1 MDNETGRIIPDESD
15 YKDELPRE
23 DGILSESSN
32 TQDGAPLPEAALKDV
47 LETTPEDAPETALK
61 DVPETAL
68 KDVPETTLGEP
79 SKPKRRRKPR
89 PAGTGSEGAVTRR
102 RKKPESGDPASA
114 DAPVPAKK
122 DPDGETDAG
131 SRAPAVRKKK
141 KRPAGSGSTSVSVTG
156 AEAQTKE
163 HPAAKKKSGN
173 KARRPA
179 AAHSPQSEE
188 VKVRKKKTDTDEK
201 QLPARTGK
209 ADTTEVALIPKPED
223 REAALI
229 RETGLTA
236 EEVRY
241 RVQEGEVN
249 LTVPKGHKS
258 VGRIIA
264 SHTLTYFNLLNIAL
278 AVLVILTG
286 QIKNVLFLGT
296 CISNTLIGI
305 IQELRVKSLIDKLS
319 VITMTKVN
327 ALRDGASDEI
337 PVNEI
342 VRDDI
347 LLVAAGDQIVTDG
360 SVYDCQGLEVN
371 ESMLTGESKPIRK
384 KDGDKILSGSFIT
397 AGTARMQ
404 VEKIGNECYASEL
417 VSKASH
423 KKRASSEMQRSIGR
437 IIKFVSIM
445 IIPVGLL
452 LYRSQLAA
460 AGGNSDT
467 AIIKTV
473 SGVIGMIPEGL
484 VLLTSVSFIIGIARL
499 ARKQALVQEMA
510 AIESLARTNIIC
522 TDKTGTITTGDLRIQ
537 EIIALDETPDSEID
551 KIISHMNGAF
561 SDTNATQKAVDEHF
575 GRRTDWPVRETI
587 PFSSARKYKA
597 AGFESHGDYC
607 IGAPEY
613 LVPDNTK
620 VLDLV
625 ADFSKQGYRVLL
637 LGRSTGIS
645 AEAESIGT
653 VTPVAVIVISDVI
666 KEDAKKTFAYFAKS
680 GVDVKV
686 LSGDNP
692 VTVSTVAVKAGVKG
706 GEKYVDATTLPKDPI
721 LLAQEIAKY
730 NVFGRV
736 KPEQKQAFV
745 KAWQANGKTVA
756 MIGDGVNDVLAI
768 KDADCGI
775 AMASGSEAAKQAA
788 HIVLLDSDFASMK
801 EIVREGRV
809 IIANI
814 ERVSS
819 LYLTKTLYSAML
831 SVIFILLSLSYPFS
845 PLQMGLIN
853 MCCIGLPSFL
863 LTLEKPEKVTSD
875 GFLPHVLKTSLP
887 ASLTMVAAMLIVQLL
902 NALFGWQQDIF
913 STFSMMLAGLVAM
926 LVVADVC
933 WPLVPY
939 RKIVLTVCISLF
951 AACVLLLP
959 RFYDMHSIF
968 MWWSLLLIPLMIL
981 VMMMIYWFSRLTNK
995 LMLRVMRQR
1004 ERAGR
1009 I

>member
-1 MDNETGRIIPDESD
+1 MNEETGRSMP
-15 YKDELPRE
+15 
-23 DGILSESSN
+23 
-32 TQDGAPLPEAALKDV
+32 A
-47 LETTPEDAPETALK
+47 
-61 DVPETAL
+61 
-68 KDVPETTLGEP
+68 EP
-79 SKPKRRRKPR
+79 KP
-89 PAGTGSEGAVTRR
+89 
-102 RKKPESGDPASA
+102 RKKPRQP
-114 DAPVPAKK
+114 
-122 DPDGETDAG
+122 DAG
-131 SRAPAVRKKK
+131 SDGAGVRRQKITETEGPVSEDSPEQGRKEQTPDGVTDVEIPKPPVKKKK
-141 KRPAGSGSTSVSVTG
+141 KRPATGDESISDAAPKKRPVSAKSDDG
-156 AEAQTKE
+156 QPQKR
-163 HPAAKKKSGN
+163 PASKTRPENRKP
-173 KARRPA
+173 RPA
-179 AAHSPQSEE
+179 AETVEE
-188 VKVRKKKTDTDEK
+188 STEESSDQKALSLKKPSSRKK
-201 QLPARTGK
+201 QLPAKTDEPVK
-209 ADTTEVALIPKPED
+209 TEVALIPKPAD
-223 REAALI
+223 REIALI
-229 RETGLTA
+229 RSTGLTA
-236 EEVRY
+236 EEVQY
-241 RVQEGEVN
+241 RVQQGEVN
-249 LTVPKGHKS
+249 VTVPKGQKS
-258 VGRIIA
+258 VGRIVA

-278 AVLVILTG
+278 AVLVLITG

-305 IQELRVKSLIDKLS
+305 IQELKVKSLIDKLS
-319 VITMTKVN
+319 VITTTKVN
-327 ALRDGASDEI
+327 ALRDGESTEI

-342 VRDDI
+342 VRDDMI
-347 LLVAAGDQIVTDG
+347 LVASGDQIVTDG
-360 SVYDCQGLEVN
+360 SVYNCKGLEVN
-371 ESMLTGESKPIRK
+371 ESMLTGESKPVRK

-397 AGTARMQ
+397 AGTACMQ
-404 VEKIGNECYASEL
+404 VEKIGDECYASEL

-437 IIKFVSIM
+437 IIKVVSVV

-452 LYRSQLAA
+452 LFRSQLQA
-460 AGGNSDT
+460 AGGDFDT
-467 AIIKTV
+467 AVIRTV

-484 VLLTSVSFIIGIARL
+484 VLLTSVSFIIGIGRL

-522 TDKTGTITTGDLRIQ
+522 TDKTGTITTGDLKVEQ
-537 EIIALDETPDSEID
+537 IIALDTTPDSEID
-551 KIISHMNGAF
+551 EIISHMNGAF

-575 GRRTDWPVRETI
+575 GMRTDWTVRETI

-597 AGFESHGDYC
+597 ASFESHGDYV

-613 LVPDNTK
+613 LAPGNTI
-620 VLDLV
+620 VLNLV
-625 ADFSKQGYRVLL
+625 ADFSRKGYRVLL
-637 LGRSTGIS
+637 LGRSSGIS
-645 AEAESIGT
+645 AENDSVG
-653 VTPVAVIVISDVI
+653 VVSPVAAVVISDII
-666 KEDAKKTFAYFAKS
+666 KEDARKTFKYFAKE
-680 GVDVKV
+680 GVEVKV

-706 GEKYVDATTLPKDPI
+706 GDKYVDATTLPTDPI

-756 MIGDGVNDVLAI
+756 MVGDGVNDVL
-768 KDADCGI
+768 

-801 EIVREGRV
+801 DIVREGRM

-831 SVIFILLSLSYPFS
+831 SVIFILLSLSYPFTT
-845 PLQMGLIN
+845 LQMGLIN

-863 LTLEKPEKVTSD
+863 LTLEQPEKVTSD
-875 GFLPHVLKTSLP
+875 GFMPHVLKTSLP
-887 ASLTMVAAMLIVQLL
+887 ASLTMVAAMLIVQILH
-902 NALFGWQQDIF
+902 ALFGWPSDIF

-939 RKIVLTVCISLF
+939 RKTVLIVCISLF

-981 VMMMIYWFSRLTNK
+981 IMMMIYWFSRLTNK
-995 LMLRVMRQR
+995 LILMYSRWR
-1004 ERAGR
+1004 ERN
-1009 I
+1009 

>member
-1 MDNETGRIIPDESD
+1 MNEETGRSMP
-15 YKDELPRE
+15 
-23 DGILSESSN
+23 
-32 TQDGAPLPEAALKDV
+32 A
-47 LETTPEDAPETALK
+47 
-61 DVPETAL
+61 
-68 KDVPETTLGEP
+68 EP
-79 SKPKRRRKPR
+79 KP
-89 PAGTGSEGAVTRR
+89 
-102 RKKPESGDPASA
+102 RKKPRQP
-114 DAPVPAKK
+114 
-122 DPDGETDAG
+122 DAG
-131 SRAPAVRKKK
+131 SDGAGVRRQKITETEGPVSEDSPEQGRKEQIPDGVTDVEIPKPPVKKKK
-141 KRPAGSGSTSVSVTG
+141 KRPATGDESISDAAPKKRPVSAKSDDG
-156 AEAQTKE
+156 QPQKR
-163 HPAAKKKSGN
+163 PASKTRPENRKP
-173 KARRPA
+173 RPA
-179 AAHSPQSEE
+179 AENIEE
-188 VKVRKKKTDTDEK
+188 STEESSDRKALSLKKPSSRKK
-201 QLPARTGK
+201 QLPAKT
-209 ADTTEVALIPKPED
+209 DEPVTTEVALIPKPAD
-223 REAALI
+223 REIALI
-229 RETGLTA
+229 RSTGLTA
-236 EEVRY
+236 EEVQY
-241 RVQEGEVN
+241 RVQQGEVN
-249 LTVPKGHKS
+249 VTVPKGQKS
-258 VGRIIA
+258 VGRIVA

-278 AVLVILTG
+278 AVLVLITG

-305 IQELRVKSLIDKLS
+305 IQELKVKSLIDKLS
-319 VITMTKVN
+319 VITTTKVN
-327 ALRDGASDEI
+327 ALRDGESTEI

-342 VRDDI
+342 VRDDMI
-347 LLVAAGDQIVTDG
+347 LVASGDQIVTDG
-360 SVYDCQGLEVN
+360 SVYNCKGLEVN
-371 ESMLTGESKPIRK
+371 ESMLTGESKPVRK

-397 AGTARMQ
+397 AGTACMQ
-404 VEKIGNECYASEL
+404 VEKIGDECYASEL

-437 IIKFVSIM
+437 IIKVVSVV

-452 LYRSQLAA
+452 LFRSQLQA
-460 AGGNSDT
+460 AGGDFDT
-467 AIIKTV
+467 AVIRTV

-484 VLLTSVSFIIGIARL
+484 VLLTSVSFIIGIGRL

-522 TDKTGTITTGDLRIQ
+522 TDKTGTITTGDLKVEQ
-537 EIIALDETPDSEID
+537 IIALDTTPDSEID
-551 KIISHMNGAF
+551 EIISHMNGAF
-561 SDTNATQKAVDEHF
+561 SDTNTTQKAVDEHF
-575 GRRTDWPVRETI
+575 GMRTDWTVRETI

-597 AGFESHGDYC
+597 AKYL
-607 IGAPEY
+607 APG
-613 LVPDNTK
+613 NTI
-620 VLDLV
+620 VLNLV
-625 ADFSKQGYRVLL
+625 ADFSRKGYRVLL
-637 LGRSTGIS
+637 LGRSSGIS
-645 AEAESIGT
+645 AENDSVG
-653 VTPVAVIVISDVI
+653 VVSPVAAVVISDII
-666 KEDAKKTFAYFAKS
+666 KEDARKTFKYFAKE
-680 GVDVKV
+680 GVEVKV

-706 GEKYVDATTLPKDPI
+706 GDKYVDATTLPTDPI

-756 MIGDGVNDVLAI
+756 MVGDGVNDVLAI

-801 EIVREGRV
+801 DIVREGRM

-831 SVIFILLSLSYPFS
+831 SVIFILLSLSYPFTT
-845 PLQMGLIN
+845 LQMGLIN

-863 LTLEKPEKVTSD
+863 LTLEQPEKVTSD
-875 GFLPHVLKTSLP
+875 GFMPHVLKTSLP
-887 ASLTMVAAMLIVQLL
+887 ASLTMVAAMLIVQILH
-902 NALFGWQQDIF
+902 ALFGWPSDIF

-939 RKIVLTVCISLF
+939 RKTVLIVCISLF

-981 VMMMIYWFSRLTNK
+981 IMMMIYWFSRLTNK
-995 LMLRVMRQR
+995 LILMYSRWR
-1004 ERAGR
+1004 ERN
-1009 I
+1009 

>member
-1 MDNETGRIIPDESD
+1 MNEETGRSMP
-15 YKDELPRE
+15 
-23 DGILSESSN
+23 
-32 TQDGAPLPEAALKDV
+32 A
-47 LETTPEDAPETALK
+47 
-61 DVPETAL
+61 
-68 KDVPETTLGEP
+68 EP
-79 SKPKRRRKPR
+79 KP
-89 PAGTGSEGAVTRR
+89 
-102 RKKPESGDPASA
+102 RKKPRQP
-114 DAPVPAKK
+114 
-122 DPDGETDAG
+122 DAG
-131 SRAPAVRKKK
+131 SDGAGVRRQKITETEGPVSEDSPEQGRKEQTPDGVTDVEIPKPPVKKKK
-141 KRPAGSGSTSVSVTG
+141 KRPATGDESISDAAPKKRPVSAKSDDG
-156 AEAQTKE
+156 QPQKR
-163 HPAAKKKSGN
+163 PASKTRPENRKP
-173 KARRPA
+173 RPA
-179 AAHSPQSEE
+179 AETVEE
-188 VKVRKKKTDTDEK
+188 STEESSDQKALSLKKPSSRKK
-201 QLPARTGK
+201 QLPAKTDEPVK
-209 ADTTEVALIPKPED
+209 TEVALIPKPAD
-223 REAALI
+223 REIALI
-229 RETGLTA
+229 RSTGLTA
-236 EEVRY
+236 EEVQY
-241 RVQEGEVN
+241 RVQQGEVN
-249 LTVPKGHKS
+249 VTVPKGQKS
-258 VGRIIA
+258 VGRIVA

-278 AVLVILTG
+278 AVLVLITG

-305 IQELRVKSLIDKLS
+305 IQELKVKSLIDKLS
-319 VITMTKVN
+319 VITTTKVN
-327 ALRDGASDEI
+327 ALRDGESTEI

-342 VRDDI
+342 VRDDMI
-347 LLVAAGDQIVTDG
+347 LVASGDQIVTDG
-360 SVYDCQGLEVN
+360 SVYNCKGLEVN
-371 ESMLTGESKPIRK
+371 ESMLTGESKPVRK

-397 AGTARMQ
+397 AGTACMQ
-404 VEKIGNECYASEL
+404 VEKIGDECYASEL

-437 IIKFVSIM
+437 IIKVVSVV

-452 LYRSQLAA
+452 LYRSQLQA
-460 AGGNSDT
+460 AGGDFDT
-467 AIIKTV
+467 AVIRTV

-484 VLLTSVSFIIGIARL
+484 VLLTSVSFIIGIGRL

-522 TDKTGTITTGDLRIQ
+522 TDKTGTITTGDLKVEQ
-537 EIIALDETPDSEID
+537 IIALDTTPDSEID
-551 KIISHMNGAF
+551 EIISHMNGAF

-575 GRRTDWPVRETI
+575 GMRTDWTVRETI

-597 AGFESHGDYC
+597 ASFESHGDYV

-613 LVPDNTK
+613 LAPGNTI
-620 VLDLV
+620 VLNLV
-625 ADFSKQGYRVLL
+625 ADFSRKGYRVLL
-637 LGRSTGIS
+637 LGRSSGIS
-645 AEAESIGT
+645 AENDSVGV
-653 VTPVAVIVISDVI
+653 VTPVAAVVISDII
-666 KEDAKKTFAYFAKS
+666 KEDARKTFKYFAKE
-680 GVDVKV
+680 GVEVKV

-706 GEKYVDATTLPKDPI
+706 GDKYVDATTLPTDPI

-756 MIGDGVNDVLAI
+756 MVGDGVNDVLAI

-801 EIVREGRV
+801 DIVREGRM

-831 SVIFILLSLSYPFS
+831 SVIFILLSLSYPFTT
-845 PLQMGLIN
+845 LQMGLIN

-863 LTLEKPEKVTSD
+863 LTLEQPEKVTSD
-875 GFLPHVLKTSLP
+875 GFMPHVLKTSLP
-887 ASLTMVAAMLIVQLL
+887 ASLTMVAAMLIVQILH
-902 NALFGWQQDIF
+902 ALFGWPSDIF

-939 RKIVLTVCISLF
+939 RKTVLIVCISLF

-968 MWWSLLLIPLMIL
+968 MWWSLLLVPLMIL
-981 VMMMIYWFSRLTNK
+981 IMMMIYWFSRLTNK
-995 LMLRVMRQR
+995 LILMYSRWR
-1004 ERAGR
+1004 ERN
-1009 I
+1009 

>member
-1 MDNETGRIIPDESD
+1 MNEETGRSMP
-15 YKDELPRE
+15 
-23 DGILSESSN
+23 
-32 TQDGAPLPEAALKDV
+32 A
-47 LETTPEDAPETALK
+47 
-61 DVPETAL
+61 
-68 KDVPETTLGEP
+68 EP
-79 SKPKRRRKPR
+79 KP
-89 PAGTGSEGAVTRR
+89 
-102 RKKPESGDPASA
+102 RKKPRQP
-114 DAPVPAKK
+114 
-122 DPDGETDAG
+122 DAG
-131 SRAPAVRKKK
+131 SDGAGVRRQKITETEGPVSEDSPEQGRKEQTPDGVTDVEIPKPPVKKKK
-141 KRPAGSGSTSVSVTG
+141 KRPATGDESISDAAPKKRPVSAKSDDG
-156 AEAQTKE
+156 QPQKR
-163 HPAAKKKSGN
+163 PASKTRPENRKP
-173 KARRPA
+173 RPA
-179 AAHSPQSEE
+179 AETVEE
-188 VKVRKKKTDTDEK
+188 STEESSDQKALSLKKPSSRKK
-201 QLPARTGK
+201 QLPAKTDEPVK
-209 ADTTEVALIPKPED
+209 TEVALIPKPAD
-223 REAALI
+223 REIALI
-229 RETGLTA
+229 RSTGLTA
-236 EEVRY
+236 EEVQY
-241 RVQEGEVN
+241 RVQQGEVN
-249 LTVPKGHKS
+249 VTVPKGQKS
-258 VGRIIA
+258 VGRIVA

-278 AVLVILTG
+278 AVLVLITG

-305 IQELRVKSLIDKLS
+305 IQELKVKSLIDKLS
-319 VITMTKVN
+319 VITTTKVN
-327 ALRDGASDEI
+327 ALRDGESTEI

-342 VRDDI
+342 VRDDMI
-347 LLVAAGDQIVTDG
+347 LVASGDQIVTDG
-360 SVYDCQGLEVN
+360 SVYNCKGLEVN
-371 ESMLTGESKPIRK
+371 ESMLTGESKPVRK

-397 AGTARMQ
+397 AGTACMQ
-404 VEKIGNECYASEL
+404 VEKIGDECYASEL

-437 IIKFVSIM
+437 IIKVVSVV

-452 LYRSQLAA
+452 LFRSQLQA
-460 AGGNSDT
+460 AGGDFDT
-467 AIIKTV
+467 AVIRTV

-484 VLLTSVSFIIGIARL
+484 VLLTSVSFIIGIGRL

-522 TDKTGTITTGDLRIQ
+522 TDKTGTITTGDLKVEQ
-537 EIIALDETPDSEID
+537 IIALDTTPDSEID
-551 KIISHMNGAF
+551 EIISHTNGAF

-575 GRRTDWPVRETI
+575 GMRTDWTVRETI

-597 AGFESHGDYC
+597 ASFESHGDYV

-613 LVPDNTK
+613 LAPGNTI
-620 VLDLV
+620 VLNLV
-625 ADFSKQGYRVLL
+625 ADFSRKGYRVLL
-637 LGRSTGIS
+637 LGRSSGIS
-645 AEAESIGT
+645 AENDSVG
-653 VTPVAVIVISDVI
+653 VVSPVAAVVISDII
-666 KEDAKKTFAYFAKS
+666 KEDARKTFKYFAKE
-680 GVDVKV
+680 GVEVKV

-706 GEKYVDATTLPKDPI
+706 GDKYVDATTLPTDPI

-756 MIGDGVNDVLAI
+756 MVGDGVNDVLAI

-801 EIVREGRV
+801 DIVREGRM

-831 SVIFILLSLSYPFS
+831 SVIFILLSLSYPFTT
-845 PLQMGLIN
+845 LQMGLIN
-853 MCCIGLPSFL
+853 MCCIGLPSF
-863 LTLEKPEKVTSD
+863 
-875 GFLPHVLKTSLP
+875 LKTSLP
-887 ASLTMVAAMLIVQLL
+887 ASLTMVAAMLIVQILH
-902 NALFGWQQDIF
+902 ALFGWPSDIF

-939 RKIVLTVCISLF
+939 RKTVLIVCISLF

-981 VMMMIYWFSRLTNK
+981 IMMMIYWFSRLTNK
-995 LMLRVMRQR
+995 LILMYSRWR
-1004 ERAGR
+1004 ERN
-1009 I
+1009 